1 MKKKDLAELKN
12 KSVDSLKKEIERV
25 VKEKNDAKIDRD
37 INKTKNVHRIL
48 KLRRD
53 IAQIKTILALKQFVE
68 KSEHAN

>member
-12 KSVDSLKKEIERV
+12 KSVDSLKKEIERI